1 MFIDIVLTPLEVD
14 SERFKGKSV
23 AVIDVFR
30 ATTCICTAMGNG
42 AQRLIPLTS
51 VEESREKYEEL
62 KGSVEKLLLGGE
74 REMVR
79 IEGFELDNS
88 PLGYTREVVEGA
100 TIITSTT
107 NGTRS
112 IQLAEKGGASSV
124 YIASLLNAA
133 AAAERLHGEGKD
145 IVLFCSGRRNR
156 FSVEDTLCA
165 GYIASLLDENHTVE
179 LSDVAWWAIDV
190 YKRYKDNLREP
201 MRHNSHYIRLVEM
214 GLSDD
219 VAAALKVDSM
229 DIVPKVVRG
238 EVIL

>member
-1 MFIDIVLTPLEVD
+1 MFIDVVLTPMEVD
-14 SERFKGKSV
+14 EERFKDKTV

-30 ATTCICTAMGNG
+30 ATTCICTAMANG
-42 AQRLIPLTS
+42 AEKLIPMTS
-51 VEESREKYEEL
+51 IDESRAKFEEL
-62 KGSVEKLLLGGE
+62 KDSTPKLLLGGE
-74 REMVR
+74 RKMVR
-79 IEGFELDNS
+79 IEGFQLDNS
-88 PLGYTREVVEGA
+88 PLCYTRETVEGA

-112 IQLAEKGGASSV
+112 IQLAERGGSSSV
-124 YIASLLNAA
+124 LIAALVNAK
-133 AAAERLHGEGKD
+133 AAAEELHSRGKD

-156 FSVEDTLCA
+156 FSIEDTLCA

-201 MRHNSHYIRLVEM
+201 MRHNSHYLRLVDM

-229 DIVPKVVRG
+229 DIVPKVVGG